1 MNSVIVCM
9 SAILNVSLKNNIKK
23 IAFAFSISVSPN
35 ILDTRHFSA
44 LTITFTD
51 MHKDRTKQ
59 KAGTDSPGMHRKQE
73 IAVATVPELFFG
85 KVKTMNLKM
94 LFSVY

>member
-1 MNSVIVCM
+1 MYTVSGCNIQ
-9 SAILNVSLKNNIKK
+9 NVSLKKNIKK

-44 LTITFTD
+44 ITITFTD

-73 IAVATVPELFFG
+73 IAMVAVATVPELFLE
-85 KVKTMNLKM
+85 N
-94 LFSVY
+94 